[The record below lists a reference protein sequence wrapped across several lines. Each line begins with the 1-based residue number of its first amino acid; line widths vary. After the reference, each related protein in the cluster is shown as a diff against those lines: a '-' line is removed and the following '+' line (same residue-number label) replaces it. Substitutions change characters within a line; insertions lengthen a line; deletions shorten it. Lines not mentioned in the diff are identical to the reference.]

1 MKKKIII
8 AFILVACVLC
18 ATVAIS
24 ACTGI
29 MNNFV
34 IEDNTIVNLTYYGRR
49 LDHINI
55 PDGITGIGDE
65 AFSYSSMSSVNIPS
79 SVTNINPRAF
89 INCKNLTRI
98 TVDRENTV
106 YASDGNCIIDKKT
119 NKVIVGCKG
128 SVIPNYAT
136 GIGEYAFYTCGE
148 LTSIEIPEGVTEIGR
163 FAFAECNK
171 LKSIDISEGVTKID
185 SIAFYRCKELTS
197 IEIPES
203 VTEIGRFAFAECHKL
218 TGIKIPERVTSI
230 DEYVFYR
237 CNSLTS
243 IDIHDGVT
251 EIGKYAFAE
260 CDKLTSIDIPEGVT
274 DIGEYAFYYCTG
286 LTDVILPSTID
297 QIANG
302 TFNFCKELPSISI
315 PQSVTRIGS
324 KAFDSC
330 RCLTSIDIPLSVT
343 QIEDKAFD
351 DCSSLVIRY
360 QGATKPEGW
369 GSSRSTDE
377 VEVPVILNCNNNE
390 VANDGYIYTLS
401 DNGLVYALKD
411 GVAILKG
418 HGRVKGDIVID
429 SAVEY
434 KGQTYQVKEIGGSAF
449 YHCNN
454 IVSVVIPEGITKI
467 GNSAFLGS
475 SITSV
480 ELPNS
485 LEQIG
490 YMAFALCM
498 ELKSVY
504 IPASVQQI
512 GIGAFWSTIENIYC
526 QATEEP
532 EGWDR
537 WYIGDGETKVEWGY
551 NPD

>member
-29 MNNFV
+29 MKHFV
-34 IEDNTIVNLTYYGRR
+34 IEDNTIVDLTYYGRR
-49 LDHINI
+49 LDNINI

-65 AFSYSSMSSVNIPS
+65 AFSYCSMSSVNIPS
-79 SVTNINPRAF
+79 SVTYINPRDF

-163 FAFAECNK
+163 FAFAEC
-171 LKSIDISEGVTKID
+171 
-185 SIAFYRCKELTS
+185 R
-197 IEIPES
+197 
-203 VTEIGRFAFAECHKL
+203 KL

-243 IDIHDGVT
+243 IDIPDGVT

-260 CDKLTSIDIPEGVT
+260 CNKLTSIDIPEVVT

-286 LTDVILPSTID
+286 LTDVVLPSTID
-297 QIANG
+297 HIANG

-390 VANDGYIYTLS
+390 VADDGYIYTLS

-418 HGRVKGDIVID
+418 HGRVNGDIVID

-434 KGQTYQVKEIGGSAF
+434 NGQTYQVKEIGGSAF
-449 YHCNN
+449 YYCKN
-454 IVSVVIPEGITKI
+454 IDSVVIPKGVTRI
-467 GNSAFLGS
+467 GNMAFFWSG
-475 SITSV
+475 ITSV

-490 YMAFALCM
+490 NGVFALCM

-504 IPASVQQI
+504 IPASVEQI
-512 GIGAFWSTIENIYC
+512 GIGAFWSAIENIYC
-526 QATEEP
+526 QAMEEP
-532 EGWDR
+532 EGWDSQ
-537 WYIGDGETKVEWGY
+537 WYIGDGETTVEWGY